1 VSLINLLRENN
12 TANKTYEDLKNL
24 SYRFDR
30 TSIYKEADTIELP
43 IALKNNS
50 NWNVLNDPERLQ
62 RIFVF
67 ENYREVLY
75 FFEEVYQYQFD
86 INHHCELTIENLDVK
101 VTTYTHGYTGITE
114 SDLKIK
120 KMTDD
125 LYNEIEYMK
134 KKNQ

>member
-1 VSLINLLRENN
+1 MSLINLLRENN
-12 TANKTYEDLKNL
+12 VADKSYNDLKSL
-24 SYRFDR
+24 SSRFNR
-30 TSIYKEADTIELP
+30 TQIYEEDIIELP
-43 IALKNNS
+43 VEIKNNS
-50 NWNVLNDPERLQ
+50 NWNVLTEPERLQ

-101 VTTYTHGYTGITE
+101 VTTYTHGYMGITE

-120 KMTDD
+120 KMADD
-125 LYNEIEYMK
+125 LYNEIVYMK